1 MVILGGNKGDSNLD
15 TRDLIFATQSLV
27 KKLKRA
33 TSDKTDKE
41 LSSTNV
47 HDLIS
52 AGSFVGKAK
61 DENSFYQHRYSNDKN
76 DHGWMLQT
84 RLHKRKVKKTL
95 RQFLL
100 SYNKSVH

>member
-1 MVILGGNKGDSNLD
+1 MILGENKGDSNLD

-52 AGSFVGKAK
+52 AGSFVEKAK
-61 DENSFYQHRYSNDKN
+61 DENSFYQHRYTNDN

-84 RLHKRKVKKTL
+84 RLHKRKVKKDIKTVSIVL
-95 RQFLL
+95 
-100 SYNKSVH
+100 